1 MFIQEVTLLSELR
14 HPNVILYM
22 GVCVDTRDKIIV
34 TEYMENG
41 SLYNLLRLQ
50 KLKIMTV
57 HRIAKDIALGMN
69 YLHEENVLH
78 RDLTSRNILLT
89 KHMQAKVADFGLS
102 KKNLKDSDL
111 SYTMG
116 SVPWMAPEVIASARQ
131 FSKKADVYSFGVI
144 CWELFTGSDPCP
156 EDMAHVN
163 LANKVLHE
171 EWRPSI
177 PENVPFVWTQLI
189 KQCWAQKPDS
199 RPLFIEILAILD
211 SIEMNPPFPMG
222 PMDPPPPQEDD
233 GSLNRDKIVSSE
245 VEDDH
250 GSVSEGNEDNQVEVG
265 NVEEDRNGNL
275 DRTGTS
281 ADSND
286 SSMDDTS
293 ELT

>member
-102 KKNLKDSDL
+102 KKNLEDSDL

-116 SVPWMAPEVIASARQ
+116 SVAWMAPEVIASARQ

-156 EDMAHVN
+156 EDMAHIN

-171 EWRPSI
+171 EWRPTI

-199 RPLFIEILAILD
+199 RPSFIEILGILD

-222 PMDPPPPQEDD
+222 PMDPPPQEDD
-233 GSLNRDKIVSSE
+233 GSE

-250 GSVSEGNEDNQVEVG
+250 GSVSGNEDNQVEVG
-265 NVEEDRNGNL
+265 NVEDNRNGNL
-275 DRTGTS
+275 DGTVTRHKC
-281 ADSND
+281 NQFF
-286 SSMDDTS
+286 
-293 ELT
+293 